1 MGMRHT
7 HCRQEGGLRLQHN
20 VLLFS
25 DDVDMA
31 ALWIPLLN
39 QANIVATIV
48 ELSDSQHSEIDEAY
62 ALLILDIYSAVAHV
76 LELVRRIRAEAAI
89 PILLLTPASS
99 EAYILGAYRAGVTEC
114 VVKPVSP
121 ALFLAKV
128 TALLHVQQNGIFDTS
143 DVFQVGDLYLGPDCR
158 VVTLTDGREIK
169 LTRLEC
175 RLLSFLM
182 RNAEQTLETN
192 AIIEHVWGIERVWG
206 YEEGDSTLLKNL
218 IYRLRKKIEPDPKQP
233 HYILWMGDGYAFF
246 PQSQD

>member
-1 MGMRHT
+1 MHD
-7 HCRQEGGLRLQHN
+7 HIHSIQEGGLGLPHN
-20 VLLFS
+20 ILLFS
-25 DDVDMA
+25 NDVDMA
-31 ALWIPLLN
+31 SLWIPLLS
-39 QANIVATIV
+39 QANIAATIV
-48 ELSDSQHSEIDEAY
+48 RLSDDNYFEIDEAY
-62 ALLILDIYSAVAHV
+62 ALIILDIYSAVPHV
-76 LELVRRIRAEAAI
+76 LEFVKLVRAEAAI

-99 EAYILGAYRAGVTEC
+99 EPYLLGAYRAGVTDC

-128 TALLHVQQNGIFDTS
+128 TALLHVQQSGIFDNS
-143 DVFQVGDLYLGPDCR
+143 DVLQVGDLYLDPDCR